1 MNPGRPLPMRTLLL
15 LCLAALTAA
24 AEPDRALVF
33 SKTAGFR
40 HKDSIPVGNELLK
53 KQFESLGLQVDLSED
68 SAVFTAENLARYRV
82 VAFMSTTGDI
92 MPPPVAKDASAEDK
106 AAAEKAGAAR
116 RKAFEAWMEAGGGF
130 VGVHAASD
138 TEYKWAWYGKMIGGY
153 FNGHP
158 AIQDAVLHPAVADHP
173 STVHLPR
180 NWKRKD
186 EWYNFRKPMQRD
198 IEVLLTIDETSYKAG
213 NSAMGA
219 HHPMAWCKEV
229 GKGRMFYTA
238 GGHTKESFSEELFV
252 RHLLG
257 GIRWVIG
264 K

>member
-1 MNPGRPLPMRTLLL
+1 MRSLLAL
-15 LCLAALTAA
+15 LIAAVTFA

-68 SAVFTAENLARYRV
+68 SAVFTSQNLARYRV

-92 MPPPVAKDASAEDK
+92 MPPSVAKDAAPEVK
-106 AAAEKAGAAR
+106 AAAEKEGDAR
-116 RKAFEAWMEAGGGF
+116 RKAFEQWMEAGGGF

-138 TEYKWAWYGKMIGGY
+138 TEYKWPWYGKMIGGY

-158 AIQDAVLHPAVADHP
+158 AIQEAVLRPAVTDHP

-180 NWKRKD
+180 NWKRRD

-198 IEVLLTIDETSYKAG
+198 IEILLTIDETSYDAG
-213 NSAMGA
+213 KSAMGS

-229 GKGRMFYTA
+229 GQGRMFYTA
-238 GGHTKESFSEELFV
+238 GGHTKESFSEDLFV
-252 RHLLG
+252 LHLLG
-257 GIRWVIG
+257 GIRWVIR